1 MLYDLDTAKVAVRV
15 SVVPAVALAESVIVP
30 VPIHAIVVPVGMPVV
45 PVIVCP
51 TARPSVEETD
61 VTDVLP
67 FAMVPVTAIGV
78 VPLMVTTTF
87 WFPVGIG
94 V

>member
-1 MLYDLDTAKVAVRV
+1 MLYDLDSGKVAV
-15 SVVPAVALAESVIVP
+15 SVWEPPAVALAESVIVLP
-30 VPIHAIVVPVGMPVV
+30 ETDAIVVLAGMPV
-45 PVIVCP
+45 PAIACP

-61 VTDVLP
+61 VTDALP

>member
-1 MLYDLDTAKVAVRV
+1 MLYDLDTARVALSV
-15 SVVPAVALAESVIVP
+15 SVAPAVALAERVIVP
-30 VPIHAIVVPVGMPVV
+30 VPIDAIVVLAGMPV
-45 PVIVCP
+45 PAIACP

-61 VTDVLP
+61 ATDALP

-78 VPLMVTTTF
+78 VPLMVTMTF